1 MRRVYD
7 PCNQDLFQEQD
18 ISLKLSGRIRQAAA
32 WPMLSLMTRKKSTL
46 LLDTNQEEITKAN
59 MENKFF
65 HSNEDFHLIKNLKKF

>member
-18 ISLKLSGRIRQAAA
+18 ISLKSSGRIRQAAA